1 MTSHNNFIKLINED
15 DGEIN
20 QDNGDINEDN
30 GETKVT
36 KQEETQEF
44 QECLFC
50 FELVDPAKSFVGCDT
65 CGKMCHDTCYFDWFK
80 RKNDS
85 RCISCQ
91 QATLVFSETKTTFV
105 SQCLY
110 SILGK
115 KQKFYKK
122 FYKIG

>member
-20 QDNGDINEDN
+20 NSD
-30 GETKVT
+30 GETKVE
-36 KQEETQEF
+36 KKEKY

-50 FELVDPAKSFVGCDT
+50 FEPVDPEKSFIGCDT
-65 CGKMCHDTCYFDWFK
+65 CGKMCHHTCYFDWFK
-80 RKNDS
+80 RKNNNT
-85 RCISCQ
+85 CISCQ